1 MNKIYN
7 DNDNKHSSL
16 LKDLKNLP
24 KINAPDNFEF
34 NLMTRIENKNFN
46 LPEEVQPKFNLFKF
60 LAPSAVVVTAVLLFF
75 IFYPRGEQLNSVQT
89 NKQQPLV
96 SQSIADNTPTANT
109 QFVEKVSTKKEN
121 PAVNQK
127 QITTEDFQ
135 DQALRDQAHADNRPM
150 PLQRNPNSV
159 SVDRYISGDNFT
171 RSDLTRGNVVNS
183 GDQPLEGNG
192 FLFKQRMSQQTLKR
206 YREVVDSLK
215 KAQLRL
221 DSLKKASKIPQ

>member
-7 DNDNKHSSL
+7 DNDNKHSNL

-24 KINAPDNFEF
+24 KVDAPDNFEF

-46 LPEEVQPKFNLFKF
+46 LPEEVQPKFNLVKF

-75 IFYPRGEQLNSVQT
+75 IFYPKGDQLNNIQP
-89 NKQQPLV
+89 NQQQPIV
-96 SQSIADNTPTANT
+96 SQSIADNTPTVNT
-109 QFVEKVSTKKEN
+109 QHVEKVSPKKES
-121 PAVNQK
+121 PAVNQR

-135 DQALRDQAHADNRPM
+135 DQALRDQARADNRPL

-183 GDQPLEGNG
+183 GDQPLESDG

>member
-7 DNDNKHSSL
+7 DNDNKHSNL

-24 KINAPDNFEF
+24 KVDAPDNFEF

-46 LPEEVQPKFNLFKF
+46 LPEEVQPKFNLVKF
-60 LAPSAVVVTAVLLFF
+60 LAPSAIVVTAVLLFF
-75 IFYPRGEQLNSVQT
+75 IFYPKGEQLNNIQP
-89 NKQQPLV
+89 NQQQPLV

-109 QFVEKVSTKKEN
+109 QFVEKVSPKKEN

-135 DQALRDQAHADNRPM
+135 DQALRDQARADNRPM

-183 GDQPLEGNG
+183 GDQPLESDG